1 MKGGGA
7 GKQEERRSE
16 IRRGKGKGF
25 TLGNTQ
31 EGWEKERLIAATQF
45 LLPCD
50 PRGRVPCLS
59 LRISLPVKAAD
70 KIPAADSSGSRRK

>member
-31 EGWEKERLIAATQF
+31 EGWEKETLIAATQ
-45 LLPCD
+45 LLM
-50 PRGRVPCLS
+50 PCLS
-59 LRISLPVKAAD
+59 PRTSLPAKAAD

>member
-31 EGWEKERLIAATQF
+31 EGWEKETLIAATQ
-45 LLPCD
+45 LLMPCN
-50 PRGRVPCLS
+50 PRGCMPCLS
-59 LRISLPVKAAD
+59 PRTSLPAKAAD